1 MEKLGGCCSVINMSS
16 VASSVK
22 ALRARFAYGTTKAA
36 VIGLTKSLAFDFVD
50 KGIRVNCICP
60 GTVDTPSWRHNAM
73 KCQSWN
79 IPDHNLSHAGV
90 VFKILRTPRRPITT
104 SSPGRR

>member
-1 MEKLGGCCSVINMSS
+1 MDAIMLSFWNSYHIVIFVQMEKLGGCCSVINMSS

-60 GTVDTPSWRHNAM
+60 GTVDTPSWRQKAM

-79 IPDHNLSHAGV
+79 IS
-90 VFKILRTPRRPITT
+90 
-104 SSPGRR
+104 